1 MTSRFANVSGLK
13 FLKRA
18 NARRAA
24 AISLSI
30 ILAGAGAF
38 NTSSTLAAT
47 KTQNPSAQVA
57 KQGAKQTGQ
66 LVATGTVAVNDKRA
80 ITGTSIFTDSR
91 IAVDCAKGT
100 RAIVDLGKMGRV
112 ELIEGTKMTLRFTD
126 GMISGDLKEGK
137 AMIKSPAGVKVAFT
151 TQEGVTQCDGVTACV
166 TEVITAQP
174 VQCVPV
180 VMSQAVPSGGL
191 SPWWLLAG
199 AAGGGGA
206 LARALI
212 TNEQTTSTVPQ
223 M

>member
-13 FLKRA
+13 FLKRSK
-18 NARRAA
+18 ARRTA

-30 ILAGAGAF
+30 ILAGAGVF
-38 NTSSTLAAT
+38 NTSSTLAAP
-47 KTQNPSAQVA
+47 KTQNQSGAVA

-126 GMISGDLKEGK
+126 
-137 AMIKSPAGVKVAFT
+137 
-151 TQEGVTQCDGVTACV
+151 
-166 TEVITAQP
+166 
-174 VQCVPV
+174 
-180 VMSQAVPSGGL
+180 
-191 SPWWLLAG
+191 
-199 AAGGGGA
+199 
-206 LARALI
+206 
-212 TNEQTTSTVPQ
+212 
-223 M
+223 